1 MARRKAQD
9 TETQEPTHE
18 ATTEAAVATREPGD
32 EPERKPLPNPWA
44 IKSNPPEGL
53 EYRLARDPYQAEIKF
68 ADGKPSDEVRKIMKD
83 GGFRW
88 APDYEV
94 WARPIEFRTQMQDRL
109 QAERVYAEVL
119 KAIRAEKGIVDQDLR
134 AF

>member
-9 TETQEPTHE
+9 TDTQEPT
-18 ATTEAAVATREPGD
+18 AGAAVATREPGD
-32 EPERKPLPNPWA
+32 EPERKPLPNPWP
-44 IKSNPPEGL
+44 IKTNVPEGL

-68 ADGKPSDEVRKIMKD
+68 AAGKPSEAVRQIMKD

-94 WARPIEFRTQMQDRL
+94 WARPIEFKTQMQDRL
-109 QAERVYAEVL
+109 QGERVYADVL
-119 KAIRAEKGIVDQDLR
+119 KAIRVEKGIAAPEQDVPG
-134 AF
+134 F